1 MMETDWTLSFLKL
14 FSEVCHPGYV
24 TLDHIMMS
32 RDKNPCPGS
41 WWLQYSVSPSKID
54 LVIEPALVN
63 LIIEMH
69 YLALHS
75 TI

>member
-1 MMETDWTLSFLKL
+1 
-14 FSEVCHPGYV
+14 
-24 TLDHIMMS
+24 MMS

-41 WWLQYSVSPSKID
+41 LWLQYSVSPSKID
-54 LVIEPALVN
+54 LVIEPGLVN